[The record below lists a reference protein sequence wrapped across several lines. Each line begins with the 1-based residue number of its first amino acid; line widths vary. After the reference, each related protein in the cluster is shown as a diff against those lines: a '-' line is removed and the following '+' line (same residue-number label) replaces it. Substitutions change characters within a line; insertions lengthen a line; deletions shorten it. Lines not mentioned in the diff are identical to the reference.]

1 MNIFKEEELTRE
13 SVVANYAATASDG
26 KTMLRSLQ
34 KRTVGNKTTERKA
47 ENKHAPF
54 LKRQTAGTDALLK
67 IRLNKELYNKN
78 NTTMKTFNDLTGL
91 YSLSKTL
98 RFELKPVGRTLEN
111 IETKGL
117 IAQDEQRAEE
127 YEKVKAIIDRYH
139 KSFIRMCLSSLHLKL
154 QSSGSYDS
162 LEEYENLASKAKRTE
177 DEENAFTKVKANL
190 RGQIVNAFKQ
200 GGSYG
205 DLFKKELI
213 QQHLPDFVTD
223 EEEKVMVDN
232 FSKFTTYFTGFH
244 ENRKN
249 MYSDEEKSTAIA
261 YRLIHENLPMFID
274 NMRVFAKVADSTVA
288 EHFADV
294 EFNLNVEKIAD
305 MFQLDSFSDT
315 LTQEQIEVYNNV
327 ICGKPC
333 EDGTKIQGL
342 NEYINLYN
350 QQQRD
355 RASRLPLMKPLYK
368 MILSD
373 RVAIPWLPEE
383 FTSDEQMLVA
393 INKTYDALHDVLMG
407 DEEDSLRNLL
417 GNLKE
422 YDLDKIYIAN
432 DLALTDISQHLFG
445 QYDVFTAGIKDE
457 LRRSATPTKK
467 ERENPELYDDRINR
481 LFKSGKSFSIAYLN
495 SLPQPVQED
504 GTIKTIE
511 SYFEQLGAYDRNGE
525 QRLNLFTQLEM
536 AHVAAADTL
545 AGRHAHLNQSETDI
559 KLIKDLL
566 DAFKDIQHFIKPL
579 LGNGDEAEK
588 DNDFDASLSSIW
600 NALDM
605 VTSLYNKVRN
615 WLTRKPYSDEKIK
628 LNFEN
633 KGDLLGG
640 WVDSKTD
647 KSDNGTQYG
656 GYLFRKRNEIG
667 EYDFYLGISSDKKL
681 FRRDSTIVY
690 QKDMYERLD
699 YYQVKGQTIFGSSYE
714 GNYEEDSKKLLAA
727 LNHAVVQLGMDNAF
741 SPVEGEKVPS
751 YLKRIRNTDQEALSR
766 LINEEEVSTHY
777 QTMHTHILHTLSKL
791 YRVEAAIQLSK
802 REDLAIEELFDAIS
816 LMPSKSFSFFPV
828 SNESITHACERED
841 APLYLF
847 KISNKDLSFAETNA
861 KGLRKGR
868 GTENLHTMYFK
879 ALLSMIQGV
888 YDIGTG
894 EVFYRKKTEG
904 LKQTTAMHVANTPIK
919 NKNKDNSKEY
929 SLFTY
934 NITKDKR
941 YTCDKFQFHLSIII
955 NYDKPNKYDVNSNV
969 HDIIRDNGVKHIIGI
984 DRGERHLLYLSLI
997 DLNGHIVKQMTLND
1011 IVNEYK
1017 GNTYTTNYRDLL
1029 AAREGDRAEARRN
1042 WQKIENIKEIK
1053 EGYLSQVV
1061 HIISKMMVEYK
1072 AIVVLEDLNMGFMRG
1087 RQKIERQVYEK
1098 FEKML
1103 IDKLNYY
1110 VDKQKDVDAT
1120 GGLLH
1125 AMQLTNKFESF
1136 RKLGKQSGCLFYI
1149 PAWNTSKIDPVTGF
1163 VNLLDTRYENA
1174 DKARCFFSK
1183 FDSIRYNAA
1192 NDWFEFELDYTK
1204 FTEKATGTRTQ
1215 WTLCTY
1221 GTRID
1226 TFRNPA
1232 KVNQWDN
1239 KEINLTEAYKA
1250 LFEEAG
1256 IDYRGN
1262 LKNAICQLTEKKYLE
1277 PLMHLMKL
1285 LLQMRNSIT
1294 GSEVDYLLSPVA
1306 DENGRFYDSRTADAT
1321 LPKDADANG
1330 AYNIARKGLWA
1341 IRQIQ
1346 TTQPDAKLNLAITNK
1361 EWLLFAQQKPYL
1373 NE

>member
-34 KRTVGNKTTERKA
+34 RRIARDKTTERKA
-47 ENKHAPF
+47 ENEHAPF
-54 LKRQTAGTDALLK
+54 LKRQIVGTDALLK
-67 IRLNKELYNKN
+67 IRLNKELYNIN

-190 RGQIVNAFKQ
+190 RDQIVNAFKQ

-274 NMRVFAKVADSTVA
+274 NMRVFAKVADSAVA
-288 EHFADV
+288 EHFVDV
-294 EFNLNVEKIAD
+294 ELAYSAYLNVEKVAD
-305 MFQLDSFSDT
+305 MFQLDYFSVT

-327 ICGKPC
+327 IGGMTR

-350 QQQRD
+350 QQQKD
-355 RASRLPLMKPLYK
+355 RASRLPFLKPLYK

-373 RVAIPWLPEE
+373 RVAISWLPEE
-383 FTSDEQMLVA
+383 FTSDEQMLMA
-393 INKTYDALHDVLMG
+393 INETYDALHDVLMG

-457 LRRSATPTKK
+457 LRRSAIPTKK
-467 ERENPELYDDRINR
+467 EKENPELYDDRINR

-504 GTIKTIE
+504 DTTKTVE

-525 QRLNLFTQLEM
+525 QRLDLFTQLEM

-545 AGRHAHLNQSETDI
+545 AGRHAHLNQSEADI

-588 DNDFDASLSSIW
+588 DNDFDASLSAVW
-600 NALDM
+600 NALDI
-605 VTSLYNKVRN
+605 VTPLYNKVRN

-633 KGDLLGG
+633 AQLLAGWDVNKEPDCTSVLLRKDGAYYLAIMDKRANHAFDCDTLPSEGNCYEKVDYKLLPGANKMLPKVFFSKSRIDEFAPSEALYDAYQRGTHKKGTSFSLRDCHNLIDFFKQSINKHEDWSKFPFHFSPTETYEDISGFYREVEQQGYMLGFRNVSETFINQLVNEG
-640 WVDSKTD
+640 KL
-647 KSDNGTQYG
+647 
-656 GYLFRKRNEIG
+656 YLFQIWNK
-667 EYDFYLGISSDKKL
+667 DF
-681 FRRDSTIVY
+681 
-690 QKDMYERLD
+690 
-699 YYQVKGQTIFGSSYE
+699 SSYSS
-714 GNYEEDSKKLLAA
+714 GTAN
-727 LNHAVVQLGMDNAF
+727 
-741 SPVEGEKVPS
+741 
-751 YLKRIRNTDQEALSR
+751 
-766 LINEEEVSTHY
+766 
-777 QTMHTHILHTLSKL
+777 LHTLYWK
-791 YRVEAAIQLSK
+791 A
-802 REDLAIEELFDAIS
+802 LFDE
-816 LMPSKSFSFFPV
+816 K
-828 SNESITHACERED
+828 
-841 APLYLF
+841 
-847 KISNKDLSFAETNA
+847 
-861 KGLRKGR
+861 
-868 GTENLHTMYFK
+868 NL
-879 ALLSMIQGV
+879 ADVV
-888 YDIGTG
+888 YKLNGQA
-894 EVFYRKKTEG
+894 EVFYRKKSLNLEATTIHKAHQPIANKNTQNA
-904 LKQTTAMHVANTPIK
+904 KQESTFEYDIIK
-919 NKNKDNSKEY
+919 NR
-929 SLFTY
+929 
-934 NITKDKR
+934 R
-941 YTCDKFQFHLSIII
+941 YTCDKFQLHVPITMNFKATGSDNI
-955 NYDKPNKYDVNSNV
+955 NPIV
-969 HDIIRDNGVKHIIGI
+969 HEVIRQGGVEHIIGI

-1306 DENGRFYDSRTADAT
+1306 DEIGRFYDSRTADAT